1 MVKREVP
8 NLRALGVTT
17 RRNAEQILE
26 DQGFVL
32 GVVSL
37 TTDNDRDPGVS
48 AQVPRGG
55 SQADEGT
62 TVNFRL
68 NEPTVTPD
76 DGMVPM
82 PDLSNMDPDEAEIEL
97 RSFGINFD
105 RNRSFRHVASGL
117 LRDTFVGQR
126 PLKGTPVNR
135 DNPNPAIEIM
145 FADPDLLQRREV
157 RRIHRQTPEPKK
169 PGLIRRF
176 IDYKPTN

>member
-1 MVKREVP
+1 MAKREVP
-8 NLRALGVTT
+8 NLRSLGVTT
-17 RRNAEQILE
+17 RRQAEQILE

-32 GVVSL
+32 GTVSV

-55 SQADEGT
+55 SQADEGS

-82 PDLSNMDPDEAEIEL
+82 PDLSNMDPDDAEIEL

-117 LRDTFVGQR
+117 PRDTFVGQR
-126 PLKGTPVNR
+126 PLKGAPVNR

-157 RRIHRQTPEPKK
+157 KRAHRTPPEAPRPGIVRRIWKA
-169 PGLIRRF
+169 
-176 IDYKPTN
+176 NW